1 MLNLFST
8 SPEVV
13 ESGMDTAVLALGS
26 VEPKGPHLPM
36 GLDTILANRF
46 VHDFCAGKAV
56 YVLPVFPFSM
66 AMETR
71 GFRGAAVLKQQTI
84 WDILFDI
91 AGILARHNFK
101 RLIVFDFSNYN
112 WIVKHAVRE
121 INLNKEVL
129 QTVWVNPVQFA
140 REAADETLLADYGG
154 GAVETSLA
162 MALNRGMVR
171 EVPADFDPG
180 VPREYIDYSGLK
192 SVAPAGYWGKPSAA
206 SAAEGRRLYEVML
219 EKTAEYLDWAL
230 KVFPG
235 GAPLENDSREEL
247 WWPNADIPGAA
258 GPGLDWNNTI
268 SEIADGGREIA
279 IIGTSSTE
287 QHSAS
292 QPIGADY
299 LACLESSRAVA
310 DALGAYLLPAIPVI
324 TAWGHIHFRG
334 TMTFSAMTVRRIL
347 TDLTASLH
355 AGGFRKIAIINVH
368 GGNWV
373 VKSTLIE
380 LNRTFPDMK
389 IVTTGD
395 ILAYRGQQPVE
406 NLHAAESDGSFVK
419 GFYPEAFRDDKVV
432 DFTPMCPASAL
443 DLVGVAGVSPLG
455 MWGYPSLSDGEVG
468 RQRVK
473 DRAAE
478 AASYITNAFAD
489 LEDIEDSR
497 GK

>member
-162 MALNRGMVR
+162 MALNRDMVR

-180 VPREYIDYSGLK
+180 
-192 SVAPAGYWGKPSAA
+192 
-206 SAAEGRRLYEVML
+206 
-219 EKTAEYLDWAL
+219 
-230 KVFPG
+230 
-235 GAPLENDSREEL
+235 
-247 WWPNADIPGAA
+247 
-258 GPGLDWNNTI
+258 
-268 SEIADGGREIA
+268 
-279 IIGTSSTE
+279 
-287 QHSAS
+287 
-292 QPIGADY
+292 
-299 LACLESSRAVA
+299 
-310 DALGAYLLPAIPVI
+310 
-324 TAWGHIHFRG
+324 
-334 TMTFSAMTVRRIL
+334 
-347 TDLTASLH
+347 
-355 AGGFRKIAIINVH
+355 
-368 GGNWV
+368 
-373 VKSTLIE
+373 
-380 LNRTFPDMK
+380 
-389 IVTTGD
+389 
-395 ILAYRGQQPVE
+395 
-406 NLHAAESDGSFVK
+406 
-419 GFYPEAFRDDKVV
+419 
-432 DFTPMCPASAL
+432 
-443 DLVGVAGVSPLG
+443 
-455 MWGYPSLSDGEVG
+455 
-468 RQRVK
+468 RQ
-473 DRAAE
+473 
-478 AASYITNAFAD
+478 YQLFI
-489 LEDIEDSR
+489 
-497 GK
+497 